1 MSDST
6 APSTPAP
13 TPPAPLRP
21 ATPRI
26 SATVI
31 TRNEADRLAPCLQ
44 SLAFCDEIIVV
55 DSLSDDG
62 TAALARAHGA
72 QVIERPFR
80 GYREQKQFA
89 VEQARHDWVLCLD
102 ADERIST
109 ALRGE
114 IERAR
119 AAGFAGAAGYA
130 MPRCTE
136 YFGRMIRHGNWY
148 PDRKLR
154 LFDRRRGRW
163 GGREV
168 HERVEVDGPVRRFAG
183 EIEHFAYRDLGDQ
196 QRRLSRY
203 ARMMAEQMH
212 AEGRRA
218 GIRHLLVNPLWRFV
232 RGYVLRAGFLD
243 GWRGFAIAALDAH
256 YVFDKFLRLWLLQHG
271 ARAGAAWGDH

>member
-1 MSDST
+1 MADS
-6 APSTPAP
+6 
-13 TPPAPLRP
+13 TPPAAHAAGSR
-21 ATPRI
+21 PRI

-31 TRNEADRLAPCLQ
+31 TRNEADRLAPCLA
-44 SLAFCDEIIVV
+44 SLAFCDEIVVV
-55 DSLSDDG
+55 DSLSDDD
-62 TAALARAHGA
+62 TAALARQLGA
-72 QVIERPFR
+72 RVIERPFR
-80 GYREQKQFA
+80 GYRDQKQFA
-89 VEQARHDWVLCLD
+89 VEQASHDWVLCLD
-102 ADERIST
+102 ADERID
-109 ALRGE
+109 AHLRAQ
-114 IERAR
+114 IEQAR
-119 AAGFAGAAGYA
+119 DRGFDDAAGYA
-130 MPRCTE
+130 MARCTE

-168 HERVEVDGPVRRFAG
+168 HERVEVDGPVRRLEG
-183 EIEHFAYRDLGDQ
+183 DIEHHAYRDLADQ

-218 GIRHLLVNPLWRFV
+218 GIRHLLVNPLWRFL

-271 ARAGAAWGDH
+271 ARAGAGWGDP

>member
-1 MSDST
+1 MH
-6 APSTPAP
+6 AP
-13 TPPAPLRP
+13 PPQQARP
-21 ATPRI
+21 RL

-31 TRNEADRLAPCLQ
+31 TRNEGDRLAECLA
-44 SLAFCDEIIVV
+44 SLAFCDELLVV
-55 DSLSDDG
+55 DSFSDDD
-62 TAALARAHGA
+62 TVAVARRHGA
-72 QVIERPFR
+72 RVIERAFH

-89 VEQARHDWVLCLD
+89 VDAASHDWVLSLD
-102 ADERIST
+102 ADERVT
-109 ALRGE
+109 AALRAE

-119 AAGFAGAAGYA
+119 DGGFAAATGYS
-130 MPRCTE
+130 MPRCTD

-163 GGREV
+163 AGREV
-168 HERVEVDGPVRRFAG
+168 HEKVEVDGAVQRLDG
-183 EIEHFAYRDLGDQ
+183 EIEHYAYRDLGDQ

-218 GIRHLLVNPLWRFV
+218 GLRHLLVNPLWRFL
-232 RGYVLRAGFLD
+232 RGYLLRGGFLD

-271 ARAGAAWGDH
+271 ARPGGSWGD

>member
-1 MSDST
+1 MTDS
-6 APSTPAP
+6 AASTPP
-13 TPPAPLRP
+13 TPA
-21 ATPRI
+21 ATAVRI

-31 TRNEADRLAPCLQ
+31 TRNEADRLAACLQ
-44 SLAFCDEIIVV
+44 SLAFCDEILVV

-62 TAALARAHGA
+62 TAELARAHGA
-72 QVIERPFR
+72 RVIERPFR

-102 ADERIST
+102 ADERISP

-119 AAGFAGAAGYA
+119 DGGFAGVAGYA

-163 GGREV
+163 AGREV
-168 HERVEVDGPVRRFAG
+168 HERVEVDGAVRRFGG

-203 ARMMAEQMH
+203 ARMMSEQMH

-218 GIRHLLVNPLWRFV
+218 GIRHLLVNPLWRFL
-232 RGYVLRAGFLD
+232 RGWLLRAGFLD

-271 ARAGAAWGDH
+271 ARAGPAWGDE